1 MGMGV
6 AVIGMIIYS
15 WAAEAEKKSNEK
27 TFHHAKNSLT
37 EEEMRLLTGGI
48 DKISLQDVEFGED
61 QELSHDDKI

>member
-48 DKISLQDVEFGED
+48 DKIPLQDVEFGED